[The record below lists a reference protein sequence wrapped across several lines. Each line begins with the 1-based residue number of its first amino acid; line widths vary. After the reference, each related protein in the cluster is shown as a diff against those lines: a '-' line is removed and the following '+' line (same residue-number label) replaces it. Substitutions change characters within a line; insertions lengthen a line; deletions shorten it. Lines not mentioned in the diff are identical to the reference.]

1 MTQLQLPLKFDGK
14 HFVNNKRAY
23 YTYLRNEDPVHKS
36 KYAMMTTYFVSRY
49 ADCVQLLKD
58 PRVIRDRRHLQN
70 GRQFP
75 IPLPKSVDLMMSSM
89 INQDDPN
96 HRRLRS
102 LVHKAFS
109 PRAIRQLGDRID
121 GLTNRLLDDI
131 ATQGE
136 VDLLTA
142 YSLPIPVTVISEMM
156 GVKPNEMDEMR
167 ATLATLIEGLKGL
180 RIIRTLLWDVRKSEN
195 FLRKLVKRKQAE
207 PGDDILSNLI
217 HTEEEGEKL
226 TEDETVAMAMLLI
239 LAGHETTVGLIN
251 NFVATMLQHPDQHQR
266 LKENPDLID
275 SAIEEVLRYTG
286 PVIGTEMNYASEDIE
301 WHGVTIPQKSVMI
314 PLLGAGNFDP
324 EVFDDPDTFDIARTP
339 NRHLGFGHG
348 IHYCLGAPLAR
359 LETKIAVTNLFE
371 RFPDI
376 QFAIPEEKLVFD
388 EVALFNRYTAVPVKV
403 K

>member
-1 MTQLQLPLKFDGK
+1 MTKLQLPIKLDGK

-23 YTYLRNEDPVHKS
+23 YTYLREEAPVHKT
-36 KYAMMTTYFVSRY
+36 KYTMMTAYVVSRY

-58 PRVIRDRRHLQN
+58 PRVIRDRRHLQG

-75 IPLPKSVDLMMSSM
+75 IPVPKSVDLMMSSM

-109 PRAIRQLGDRID
+109 PRAIRKLGDRID
-121 GLTNRLLDDI
+121 TLTHQLLDDI
-131 ATQGE
+131 GKKGE
-136 VDLLTA
+136 VDLLEA
-142 YSLPIPVTVISEMM
+142 YSLPIPLTVISEMM
-156 GVKPNEMDEMR
+156 GVREAEMDAMHD
-167 ATLATLIEGLKGL
+167 TLSTLIDGLKGL
-180 RIIRTLLWDVRKSEN
+180 RIVRTLLWDVRRAER
-195 FLRKLVKRKQAE
+195 FIRQLVKRKQVE
-207 PGDDILSNLI
+207 PEDDILSSLI

-226 TEDETVAMAMLLI
+226 TEDETVAMAILLI

-251 NFVATMLQHPDQHQR
+251 NFVAAMLQHPDQHQR
-266 LKENPDLID
+266 LKEQPALVD

-286 PVIGTEMNYASEDIE
+286 PVIGTELNFASEDIV
-301 WHGVTIPQKSVMI
+301 WHGVTIPKKSVVFPM
-314 PLLGAGNFDP
+314 LGAANFDP
-324 EVFDDPDTFDIARTP
+324 EAFDDPDTFDIARTP

-371 RFPDI
+371 RFPNLQLAVPQD
-376 QFAIPEEKLVFD
+376 QLVFD
-388 EVALFNRYTAVPVKV
+388 EVALFNRYTAVPIRVK
-403 K
+403 